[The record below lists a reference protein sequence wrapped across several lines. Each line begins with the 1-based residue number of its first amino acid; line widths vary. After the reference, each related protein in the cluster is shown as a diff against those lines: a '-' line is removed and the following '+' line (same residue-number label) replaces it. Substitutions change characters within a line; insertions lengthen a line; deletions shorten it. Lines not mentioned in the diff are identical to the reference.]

1 MENKTLTDTLRRR
14 FSILFFPLLGLTA
27 VIWFMVRVLPK
38 PSRASYPCQRI
49 AAGVGGGFL
58 LYLLGGLGVLPLLH
72 KLKYKFAKHR
82 AIFIAG
88 LAVMLVLG
96 GALLASRYI
105 PMSSS
110 INDSPVYR
118 GFIPVDPANQ
128 PMGEGKGLFPGRVA
142 WVQERAA
149 TLWDGVSGYWW
160 SDVNTNQT
168 AVDNML
174 TRSLL
179 LFSGEPDIADAW
191 EAIFQHFNEA
201 HGRGSIGY
209 QAGEKIVIKIN
220 SNQDGSSG
228 VWDNGGYNSPHLVYA
243 LVSQLIEVV
252 GAAGADITIADP
264 SRYVGNP
271 IYNKIRSNPG
281 VHYQAVNFVVNPA
294 VAKNGRVG
302 AVPDYTRVI
311 HFVKPY
317 PSDPNIR
324 DHYPPTCYTEAAYLI
339 NLALLR
345 SHSLFGVTLCGKNN
359 FGSVFNGTE
368 FRPDKLHGSGVN
380 NSPLGNPHCH
390 PVLFGSGEL
399 GGKTLIFL
407 IDSLYTAIHQ
417 GSKTIVKWQTLGND
431 WCSSLLLSQDP
442 VAIDSVA
449 VDFLR
454 SEPTMQIDTLNQNVC
469 NYLHESALAN
479 DPPSGAFYD
488 PENDGTRLPGLGVHE
503 HWNNVA
509 QRMYSRDLGS
519 GSGIELV
526 RDSSGIKLLSPVGGE
541 ALRKESASVISWE
554 ANRLRKNIKISLWKN
569 GVQTGVIASSVS
581 PGAGS
586 YNWTTGRL
594 ENGTTVPAG
603 AYRIKL
609 KELNYSYYDMSAA
622 DFIIADLKLTSP
634 NGGEALVRD
643 SIHQVTWQAGG
654 FSNVKI
660 TLWQGAVLIGIIAD
674 NLPAAPGTYAWQV
687 GKIVGGSAASGAGY
701 SIKIKARNLT
711 ISDSSDGSFSIVD

>member
-14 FSILFFPLLGLTA
+14 FSFLFFPLLGLTA
-27 VIWFMVRVLPK
+27 IIWFLFRVLPK
-38 PSRASYPCQRI
+38 PSRANYPCQRV

-58 LYLLGGLGVLPLLH
+58 LYLLGALGVLPLIH

-82 AIFIAG
+82 AVFIAG
-88 LAVMLVLG
+88 IAVALVLG

-105 PMSSS
+105 PISSW
-110 INDSPVYR
+110 PVYR
-118 GFIPVDPANQ
+118 GFTPVDPVNQ
-128 PMGEGKGLFPGRVA
+128 PMGEGKGLFPGRVV
-142 WVQERAA
+142 WVQDRAA
-149 TLWDGVSGYWW
+149 TPWDGVSEYWW
-160 SDVNTNQT
+160 SDGNTNQT
-168 AVDNML
+168 AVENML
-174 TRSLL
+174 TRAVQLY
-179 LFSGEPDIADAW
+179 SGEPDIASAW
-191 EAIFQHFNEA
+191 EAIFRHFNEV
-201 HGRGSIGY
+201 HDRGSVGY
-209 QAGEKIVIKIN
+209 RAGEKIVIKIN
-220 SNQDGSSG
+220 SNQDGGAG

-264 SRYVGNP
+264 SRYIGNP

-281 VHYQAVNFVVNPA
+281 VHYQEVNFAVNPT

-302 AVPDYTRVI
+302 AVPDYNKVI

-390 PVLFGSGEL
+390 PVLFGHGEL
-399 GGKTLIFL
+399 GGKTLIFF

-454 SEPTMQIDTLNQNVC
+454 NEPRMQIDSLNRNVC

-479 DPPSGAFYD
+479 NPPSGAFYD
-488 PENDGTRLPGLGVHE
+488 PENDGTRLASLGVHE
-503 HWNNVA
+503 HWNNVE

-526 RDSSGIKLLSPVGGE
+526 RDSSDIQLLSPVGGD
-541 ALRKESASVISWE
+541 ALRKESVSIIAWE

-569 GVQTGVIASSVS
+569 GVQTGVIASSVA
-581 PGAGS
+581 PGSGS
-586 YNWTTGRL
+586 YNWTVGRL
-594 ENGTTVPAG
+594 ENGATAPVG
-603 AYRIKL
+603 AYKIKL
-609 KELNYSYYDMSAA
+609 KELNYSYNDMSDA

-654 FSNVKI
+654 FTSNVKI
-660 TLWQGAVLIGIIAD
+660 TLWQGDTRIGIIAAD
-674 NLPAAPGTYAWQV
+674 LPASPGTYSWRV
-687 GKIVGGSAASGAGY
+687 GEIVGGSAASGPGY
-701 SIKIKARNLT
+701 TIKIKARNFAFD
-711 ISDSSDGSFSIVD
+711 DSSDGIFSIVD